1 MIYILL
7 IVEIMPA
14 QYCYHSY
21 SVCCYA
27 KKSEVINLSIASNV
41 HNNYNS

>member
-7 IVEIMPA
+7 IVEIVSA
-14 QYCYHSY
+14 QYCYYSY
-21 SVCCYA
+21 SVCLYA
-27 KKSEVINLSIASNV
+27 KKLGSYKLSIASNI